1 MPHLWPANPD
11 PSEHNRR
18 SIYLQMKRSL
28 TLPMLQIFDAPDT
41 ASSCPRRETSTVAPQ
56 ALALM
61 NSEFMATQSE
71 RFAARIRKQ
80 AGDDP
85 DASVE
90 TGWRLAFGRT
100 PNAEERPIALDY
112 LRRNSLPLLCRLMLN
127 MSEFV
132 YVD

>member
-1 MPHLWPANPD
+1 
-11 PSEHNRR
+11 
-18 SIYLQMKRSL
+18 
-28 TLPMLQIFDAPDT
+28 MLQRRTQTSTILEDFDLPQMAPNCVERT
-41 ASSCPRRETSTVAPQ
+41 VATVAPQ

-85 DASVE
+85 EASVE
-90 TGWRLAFGRT
+90 TGWRMAFGRT
-100 PNAEERPIALDY
+100 PNADERQIALDY
-112 LRRNSLPLLCRLMLN
+112 LRRNSLPLLCRLMFN
-127 MSEFV
+127 MSEFI